1 MSDTPAGLTR
11 RAVLK
16 AGGASLLA
24 ASGLVLCQQPGA
36 RADVLPAQLHLQF
49 GADAAQQMTVSWV
62 TAGQVGRPRLRLGT
76 PHSGPQHVVSAQS
89 GAYRDSRSG
98 RETVV
103 HHVPLSGL
111 RPDSRYVYEVL
122 HDGGAPIGGSF
133 RTAPVGRAPLRFTSF
148 GDQGAGEG
156 HLASSVW
163 AEYLVDQVEA
173 KDPLFH
179 LLNGDLAYSNQA
191 EDRAAAWDAFFANN
205 SRSAR
210 HRPWMPS
217 VGNHENELGNGELG
231 FNAYRTCFR
240 LPSNGSADYSGLW
253 YAFKAGSVF
262 VVSLDNNDACYQDG
276 ADLYLRGYSDGAQ
289 RAWVERTLHTAAAD
303 PDVDWI
309 VVSMHQLALSAALAN
324 GSDLGVRE
332 AWLDLFDRY
341 DVDLVLAGH
350 DHAYERSHLVRG
362 FEADSPTRRPAVAS
376 TDSTELDATKGTV
389 HIVGT
394 GGAPT
399 IDGLYTFT
407 KAGVPVHG
415 VITGRGAVSMAMGDN
430 GEHAALSLAGVL
442 ATGFTS
448 DRIPEY
454 ATWSNVVDA
463 ESPGGFVCVDVDP
476 GTRRSGTTSLTV
488 TYYRAAPPHA
498 GAPTAYDRFVLRRP
512 RGVARQSPV
521 S

>member
-1 MSDTPAGLTR
+1 MSELNR
-11 RAVLK
+11 RSVLR
-16 AGGASLLA
+16 AGGAALLS
-24 ASGLVLCQQPGA
+24 ASGLMLWQQPGA
-36 RADVLPAQLHLQF
+36 RADVPPGQLHLQF
-49 GADAAQQMTVSWV
+49 GADPARQMTVSWV
-62 TAGQVGRPRLRLGT
+62 TEGHVARPRVRLGRPS
-76 PHSGPQHVVSAQS
+76 SGPQHEVAADTRV
-89 GAYRDSRSG
+89 YRDSRSG

-103 HHVPLSGL
+103 HHARLSRL
-111 RPDSRYVYEVL
+111 RPDSSYVYEVL
-122 HDGGAPIGGSF
+122 HDGAAPTCGTF
-133 RTAPVGRAPLRFTSF
+133 RTAPTGRAPLRFTSF

-156 HLASSVW
+156 HLASSIW

-173 KDPLFH
+173 QEPLFH

-191 EDRAAAWDAFFANN
+191 EDRAAAWNAFFANN

-231 FNAYRTCFR
+231 FAAYRTR
-240 LPSNGSADYSGLW
+240 YALPSNGSREYAGLW

-262 VVSLDNNDACYQDG
+262 VISLDNNDACYQDG

-289 RAWVERTLHTAAAD
+289 RAWLARTLRDARAD
-303 PDVDWI
+303 PDVDWV

-332 AWLDLFDRY
+332 AWLDLFDTY

-362 FEADSPTRRPAVAS
+362 VDADSPTRRPAVV
-376 TDSTELDATKGTV
+376 STEHDVLDATAGTV
-389 HIVGT
+389 HIVVGT

-399 IDGLYTFT
+399 IDGLYTLT
-407 KAGVPVHG
+407 DAGVPLHG

-430 GEHAALSLAGVL
+430 GEHASLGLAGVL
-442 ATGFTS
+442 AVGLTS

-454 ATWSNVVDA
+454 ATWSNVVDS
-463 ESPGGFVCVDVDP
+463 ESPAGFVSVDVDP
-476 GTRRSGTTSLTV
+476 GTRANGMTSMTV
-488 TYYRAAPPHA
+488 TYYRAAPSNTGTPA
-498 GAPTAYDRFVLRRP
+498 VYDRFVLRRP
-512 RGVARQSPV
+512 RGDV
-521 S
+521 